1 MKRAETFRKEL
12 PMAGSVQ
19 LSHAL
24 ARPMLATTSTPQL
37 VYVLIELMPTE
48 VLASVRMP
56 LNVSFVLDRSGSMEG
71 DKIHCVREAMGLALD
86 RLDGQDLFSVLT
98 FDSKLD
104 VLVASQSAT
113 NTRTAKAKIGQIRAN
128 GGTQIALGMSQ
139 ALKELQRG
147 QPNALKRMLLLTDGQ
162 TNRDEAD
169 CLRLADQARQQ
180 GITITA
186 LGLGDDWN
194 EALLQDIADR
204 SGGKADYISQPAA
217 LLSFFQN
224 DLASAQRA
232 AVQRAVMNMRLIQ
245 GITPRVVWQV
255 IPLIKNL
262 GYQAVSARDV
272 SVPLGELETGQGCV
286 LLVELLVPP
295 RPPGQFRIGQVEVA
309 YDIPSLGV
317 VGEKARQDIL
327 LTFTDQPQQAQQ
339 VDARVMNIV
348 EKVSA
353 FRLQTQALKD
363 AEAGNIAGATQK
375 LRSAVTRLISQG
387 ENDLAATVQ
396 QEIANLEQQGQLSQG
411 GSKTIKFGG
420 SKTVRIKDIQ

>member
-1 MKRAETFRKEL
+1 MKRAETIRKEL

-24 ARPMLATTSTPQL
+24 ARPMLAATSTPQV
-37 VYVLIELMPTE
+37 VYALIEIMPTE

-71 DKIHCVREAMGLALD
+71 DKIRCVREAIGLALD
-86 RLDGQDLFSVLT
+86 RLDGQDMFSVIT
-98 FDSKLD
+98 FDTKLD
-104 VLVASQSAT
+104 VLVASQSAA
-113 NTRTAKAKIGQIRAN
+113 NTRTAKAKIGQLRAN
-128 GGTQIALGMSQ
+128 GGTQIALGMNQ
-139 ALKELQRG
+139 ALKELQRS
-147 QPNALKRMLLLTDGQ
+147 QPGALKRMLLLTDGQ
-162 TNRDEAD
+162 TNHDEAD
-169 CLRLADQARQQ
+169 CLRLADQACHQ

-204 SGGKADYISQPAA
+204 TGGKADYISRPAE

-232 AVQRAVMNMRLIQ
+232 AVQHAVMNMRLIQ
-245 GITPRVVWQV
+245 SITPRVIWQV

-262 GYQAVSARDV
+262 GYQAISDRDL
-272 SVPLGELETGQGCV
+272 SVPLGELETGQGCA
-286 LLVELLVPP
+286 LLVDLLVPP
-295 RPPGQFRIGQVEVA
+295 RPPGQFRIGQIELA

-317 VGEKARQDIL
+317 VGEKTRQDIL
-327 LTFTDQPQQAQQ
+327 LSFTDQPQQAQQ
-339 VDARVMNIV
+339 VNARVMNIV
-348 EKVSA
+348 EKISA

>member
-1 MKRAETFRKEL
+1 
-12 PMAGSVQ
+12 MAGSVQ

-24 ARPMLATTSTPQL
+24 ARPMPAATNTPQV
-37 VYVLIELMPTE
+37 VYVLIEIMPTQ
-48 VLASVRMP
+48 VLSSVRMA
-56 LNVSFVLDRSGSMEG
+56 LNVSFVLDRSGSMDG
-71 DKIHCVREAMGLALD
+71 DKIRCVREAIGLALD
-86 RLDGQDLFSVLT
+86 RLDGQDTFSVIT
-98 FDSKLD
+98 FDSQLN
-104 VLVASQSAT
+104 VLVASQSAA
-113 NTRTAKAKIGQIRAN
+113 NTCMAKARIGQIRAN
-128 GGTQIALGMSQ
+128 GGTQIALGMDQ
-139 ALKELQRG
+139 ALNELQRG
-147 QPNALKRMLLLTDGQ
+147 PPDTLKRLLLLTDGQ
-162 TNRDEAD
+162 TNNDETD
-169 CLRLADQARQQ
+169 CLRLADQGGRQ
-180 GITITA
+180 GVTITA

-194 EALLQDIADR
+194 EALLQSIADR
-204 SGGKADYISQPAA
+204 TGGKADYISQPAE
-217 LLSFFQN
+217 LLTFFQN
-224 DLASAQRA
+224 ELTGAQRA
-232 AVQRAVMNMRLIQ
+232 AVQNAVMNMRLIQ

-262 GYQAVSARDV
+262 GYQAISDRDV
-272 SVPLGELETGQGCV
+272 SMPLGELETGQGRV

-295 RPPGQFRIGQVEVA
+295 RSPGQFRIGQVEVA
-309 YDIPSLGV
+309 YDIPPLGV
-317 VGEKARQDIL
+317 VGEKTRQDIL

-363 AEAGNIAGATQK
+363 AEVGNIAGATQK

-396 QEIANLEQQGQLSQG
+396 QEIANLEQQGQLSQS